1 MQLSS
6 IIFDMDGVLIDSEP
20 VHKLAK
26 KRAFDRFGITLPE
39 DVYEKYKGRPDDT
52 MMNEVVQ
59 SIGDKNLEAEELV
72 RIKHE
77 EFEALE
83 HMAVPVGGAKE
94 FVMWA
99 RTRYRIALA
108 TSATPRNRR
117 AALSLLGLETSF
129 DLIIDSSGFSKPKPD
144 PDIFERAILGLET
157 TAGECLVI
165 EDSLNGV
172 LAAKAAECVA
182 AAITTSF
189 TKEELARSGADF
201 VVENFEQLRTLI
213 ETREGG

>member
-83 HMAVPVGGAKE
+83 
-94 FVMWA
+94 
-99 RTRYRIALA
+99 R
-108 TSATPRNRR
+108 
-117 AALSLLGLETSF
+117 
-129 DLIIDSSGFSKPKPD
+129 
-144 PDIFERAILGLET
+144 
-157 TAGECLVI
+157 
-165 EDSLNGV
+165 
-172 LAAKAAECVA
+172 CV
-182 AAITTSF
+182 
-189 TKEELARSGADF
+189 
-201 VVENFEQLRTLI
+201 
-213 ETREGG
+213 